1 MHLLY
6 YCFGFLFTKTG
17 FLCVT
22 GYSVTHSVDQA
33 DFELRDP
40 TFSVSKV
47 SGLKA
52 CALLFVCFG
61 FWVFFCFV
69 LFFDRVLLCT
79 HGSELAL
86 NCLPLSLEC

>member
-33 DFELRDP
+33 DFELRD
-40 TFSVSKV
+40 
-47 SGLKA
+47 
-52 CALLFVCFG
+52 
-61 FWVFFCFV
+61 
-69 LFFDRVLLCT
+69 
-79 HGSELAL
+79 
-86 NCLPLSLEC
+86 LPVAAS